1 MSPTAPQP
9 KAIDTHR
16 RQRDLVLAS
25 LLVRPG
31 TPDPSHRRW
40 A

>member
-1 MSPTAPQP
+1 MSFTTPQP
-9 KAIDTHR
+9 KTPDVHR

-25 LLVRPG
+25 LLARPSSAP
-31 TPDPSHRRW
+31 THRRW